1 MADEPDNVIQ
11 FVPLAQLEAQRDE
24 QQTADYI
31 AAARA
36 EAIDMLE
43 EALRFARED
52 GRVCAVAIGFS
63 FVSGAYATQFP
74 AHGYQ
79 MGALSGAVA
88 TLGFRIQMAGLA

>member
-11 FVPLAQLEAQRDE
+11 FVPLAQQAAERTE

-31 AAARA
+31 AKAHA
-36 EAIDMLE
+36 EVIRMLE
-43 EALRFARED
+43 EALSFARGNE
-52 GRVCAVAIGFS
+52 RVCAVAIAYS
-63 FVSGAYATQFP
+63 FTNGSYATQFP

-88 TLGFRIQMAGLA
+88 TVGFRIQMAGLS